1 MATTLQL
8 RRYTTAGLSG
18 LTGADGEIFIDTSKK
33 TVVVQD
39 GATAG
44 GIPLATET
52 FVTSALAGFSTTYSS
67 LLAGYAT
74 NANLT
79 ATLVSYTL
87 NANLTS
93 TLASYT
99 TNTNLTATLV
109 SYTLNA
115 NLTST
120 LNSYASKTFVTS
132 ALTSYASIAYVT
144 SSIAAISSVGGSIS
158 TDAYTSVTATS
169 GILTLN
175 FSYGYSRVILDQS
188 IVNIN
193 FVNLPTTGVAASIIL
208 EIEQNATGGYS
219 ISGSSF
225 LTAGGVGLIVSTA
238 ASAISIVSFTSRN
251 GGSRVFGTSAGRDW
265 I

>member
-8 RRYTTAGLSG
+8 RRYSTAGLSG

-39 GATAG
+39 GTTAG
-44 GIPLATET
+44 GSPLATET

-74 NANLT
+74 NA
-79 ATLVSYTL
+79 
-87 NANLTS
+87 
-93 TLASYT
+93 
-99 TNTNLTATLV
+99 NLTATLV

-158 TDAYTSVTATS
+158 TDISFPLISTTSNLVLDFSKGLLDVLHTTSISSVSVINGPAAGKTATLIV
-169 GILTLN
+169 ILT
-175 FSYGYSRVILDQS
+175 QT
-188 IVNIN
+188 
-193 FVNLPTTGVAASIIL
+193 TTGGCTI
-208 EIEQNATGGYS
+208 TGN
-219 ISGSSF
+219 F
-225 LTAGGVGLIVSTA
+225 LTTDGLGLNIDTTT
-238 ASAISIVSFTSRN
+238 SAINIVSFLAINVSSATILYGFVN
-251 GGSRVFGTSAGRDW
+251 GTNLL
-265 I
+265 